1 MPYIYKITNQINQKI
16 YIGKTSYSI
25 EKRWKEHCQDY
36 KKNLD
41 KPLYKAFNK
50 YGLENFKIEEIEQ
63 VKTDEEA
70 CQREVYWIAFYN
82 SYHYGYNATLG
93 GDGKQLFD
101 STQILALWNE
111 GLSSGQIAKIIGCSI
126 NCVQDNLMI
135 FGISGKERVQR
146 GIELSKKITSK
157 KILML
162 SKENEI
168 LKIFNS
174 SREAAR
180 FLIQEFNLSS
190 SSEGGYSSHIIEV
203 CKGKR
208 KTCQGY
214 KWKYGGLV

>member
-36 KKNLD
+36 KKHLE

-50 YGLENFKIEEIEQ
+50 YGPENFKIEEIEQ

-70 CQREVYWIAFYN
+70 CQREIYWIAFYN

-101 STQILALWNE
+101 STQILTLWNE

-126 NCVQDNLMI
+126 DCVQDNLMI
-135 FGISGKERVQR
+135 FGISSKERVQR
-146 GIELSKKITSK
+146 GIELSKRLTSK

-168 LKIFNS
+168 LKIFDS

-180 FLIQEFNLSS
+180 FLIQEFNLNSNN
-190 SSEGGYSSHIIEV
+190 EGGYSSHIIEV

-208 KTCQGY
+208 KICQGY